1 MRITSILENQKI
13 EKRIAITPEIAKKYI
28 SLGFEVSL
36 SENYGNHLGIKDEE
50 YKELGVSISKDE
62 KEIISSADIIVQLGL
77 LDDDKSSLF
86 KENQSFIGVL
96 NPYENK
102 DKINDLVKKN
112 INTFSLELLPRIT
125 RAQSMD
131 ILSSQANLAG
141 YKAVVESFAHFEKA
155 IPMMMTAA
163 GTIPAAKVL
172 VVGAGVAGL
181 QAIATAKRMGA
192 IVFATDVRL
201 ASKEQVESLGGKFL
215 TVEGAENLETEGG
228 YAKEA
233 SDDFKKKQE
242 ELLSETLKK
251 IDIVVCTALIPGKKA
266 PIIIKEDMINNM
278 KAGSIIYDLA
288 AIQGGNTAHT
298 KVDEIVDKNGVKIMG
313 ESNILNKLPTSASN
327 LYAKN
332 VFNFVS
338 NLYDKENITLFKS
351 LLRQELN
358 AAGLIINATLNLSL
372 SHTEANIIQ
381 ETMIRFKIA
390 IDKLSEHI
398 QIKDPQ
404 KSIKRRSHET
414 YILSK
419 TMRIRLAK
427 KSDIWLLYNWV
438 NKIDSIENKL
448 ITNKKIPKT
457 DHKIWY
463 ENSLKNKNRYI
474 WIIENQHIAI
484 GQLRFDI
491 NEDKKLCF
499 IDIYIDKE
507 HRKNNFGQNAYK
519 SSY

>member
-1 MRITSILENQKI
+1 MKIASILENQKI
-13 EKRIAITPEIAKKYI
+13 EKRIAITPEIVKKYI

-36 SENYGNHLGIKDEE
+36 SENYGSHLGIKDQE
-50 YKELGVSISKDE
+50 YKELGASISKDE
-62 KEIISSADIIVQLGL
+62 KEIITSSDIIVQLGL
-77 LDDDKSSLF
+77 LDDDKSSLL
-86 KENQSFIGVL
+86 KEHKTFIGVL
-96 NPYENK
+96 NPYDNK

-141 YKAVVESFAHFEKA
+141 YKAVVESFANFEKA

-192 IVFATDVRL
+192 IVFATDVRM

-251 IDIVVCTALIPGKKA
+251 IDIVICTALIPGKKA

-313 ESNILNKLPTSASN
+313 ERNILNKLPTSASN

-332 VFNFVS
+332 VYNFVS
-338 NLYDKENITLFKS
+338 NLYD
-351 LLRQELN
+351 
-358 AAGLIINATLNLSL
+358 
-372 SHTEANIIQ
+372 TE
-381 ETMIRFKIA
+381 
-390 IDKLSEHI
+390 
-398 QIKDPQ
+398 
-404 KSIKRRSHET
+404 
-414 YILSK
+414 
-419 TMRIRLAK
+419 
-427 KSDIWLLYNWV
+427 
-438 NKIDSIENKL
+438 
-448 ITNKKIPKT
+448 NKKININLE
-457 DHKIWY
+457 D
-463 ENSLKNKNRYI
+463 E
-474 WIIENQHIAI
+474 IIEKTLI
-484 GQLRFDI
+484 
-491 NEDKKLCF
+491 K
-499 IDIYIDKE
+499 
-507 HRKNNFGQNAYK
+507 
-519 SSY
+519 